1 MYREYASKTSCAEI
15 NSGKLYFENSDNFF
29 LNAGLIVHS
38 KKGFYTHHALD
49 YFREMIPHRNYQI
62 TAETYYFKAGYSFS
76 AIGNHKKI

>member
-1 MYREYASKTSCAEI
+1 MLPKQAVLK
-15 NSGKLYFENSDNFF
+15 
-29 LNAGLIVHS
+29 LIVES
-38 KKGFYTHHALD
+38 YILKIQIIFFSMPVLSFILKKGFYTHHASD